1 LVGIIFVFLLLQ
13 IVLAQTTGTA
23 QMINQLRLTP
33 SQLAGNVYDVQ
44 LLIKSNNISKILDLL
59 AGMKIKID
67 LMNIVFNDLVW
78 ELSIKGY

>member
-44 LLIKSNNISKILDLL
+44 LLIKSNNFSEVLDFCLQ
-59 AGMKIKID
+59 
-67 LMNIVFNDLVW
+67 
-78 ELSIKGY
+78 E

>member
-44 LLIKSNNISKILDLL
+44 LLIKSNNILEVLDFCLQ
-59 AGMKIKID
+59 
-67 LMNIVFNDLVW
+67 
-78 ELSIKGY
+78 E

>member
-1 LVGIIFVFLLLQ
+1 LFGIIFVFLLLQ

-44 LLIKSNNISKILDLL
+44 LLIKSNNFSEVLDFCLQ
-59 AGMKIKID
+59 
-67 LMNIVFNDLVW
+67 
-78 ELSIKGY
+78 E

>member
-1 LVGIIFVFLLLQ
+1 LVGIIFVFTLLQ
-13 IVLAQTTGTA
+13 IVFAQTTSTA
-23 QMINQLRLTP
+23 QMISQLRLTP

-67 LMNIVFNDLVW
+67 LMNTMFNDLVW
-78 ELSIKGY
+78 ELSNKGY

>member
-44 LLIKSNNISKILDLL
+44 LLIKSNNISEVLDFCLQ
-59 AGMKIKID
+59 
-67 LMNIVFNDLVW
+67 
-78 ELSIKGY
+78 E